1 LENDAVGAIRQR
13 FLSKEE
19 QRAFLDACEGEF
31 KVLAAGALITGGRYG
46 ELARLRVQ
54 DFNGGSLYVSA
65 QISKTSKAR
74 TINLDG
80 EGKAF
85 FGGLTAGRFGDDHIF
100 TFQGRRWNKS
110 EQFRPMQEACK
121 KAKLSYFPFYTLR
134 HTAASNWLRA
144 GVPMKYIAEQLG
156 NSLAIC
162 ERHYAHVAPDHR
174 AEVFANLP
182 ALNLSVFIDSV
193 AAVQ

>member
-1 LENDAVGAIRQR
+1 MTGA
-13 FLSKEE
+13 
-19 QRAFLDACEGEF
+19 
-31 KVLAAGALITGGRYG
+31 RYG
-46 ELARLRVQ
+46 ELAGLRVQ
-54 DFNGGSLYVSA
+54 DFNGSSLYVSA

-74 TINLDG
+74 TINFDR

-85 FGGLTAGRFGDDHIF
+85 FAAITARRSGDDYIF
-100 TFQGRRWNKS
+100 TFHGRRWNKS
-110 EQFRPMQEACK
+110 EQFRPMQESCK
-121 KAKLSYFPFYTLR
+121 HANLAYFPFYTLR

-162 ERHYAHVAPDHR
+162 ERHYAHVAADHP
-174 AEVFANLP
+174 AEVFASMP
-182 ALNLSVFIDSV
+182 SLNLAATPHTE